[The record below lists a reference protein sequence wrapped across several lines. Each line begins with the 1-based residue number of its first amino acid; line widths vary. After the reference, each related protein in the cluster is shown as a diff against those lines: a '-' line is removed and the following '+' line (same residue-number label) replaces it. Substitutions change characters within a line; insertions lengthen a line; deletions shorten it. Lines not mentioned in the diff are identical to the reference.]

1 MDGDRKLMSEF
12 GKMPTGVEIHG
23 GTIRISFTWNGKRRR
38 EPLVVPKVN
47 KNSIAYAS
55 NKRAAIVAEI
65 REGRFSYKAHFP
77 NSEHAKDE
85 VSLRSERTVG
95 EGIAIFLKVAEG
107 KKATSTFVNYRR
119 KSKRVLEKWKGTR
132 IADITRSDLELFQ
145 VELME
150 AHGLNP
156 KTVNDIFT
164 IIRGVWADAFADEV
178 IGANPLDRI
187 RNLERD
193 DVDAADPFN
202 RDEISRIEK
211 AATRDQDKNMFLF
224 DMWAGLSLSELAAV
238 AWEDVDT
245 ERWTIKIRRARVES
259 EYKVPKER
267 SRVRTVELIEPAII
281 YLKAQMQFTKMLPA
295 VDIGIKQRD
304 NTTSKTESLRF
315 VFFNDLPTGVQSW
328 HAASMLRRFGE
339 ILRKAGVRH
348 RGPNQCRH
356 TFASQ
361 CLSHYVPLEWLAR
374 QMGHSDT
381 AMIKKHYGRWIPNE
395 APSMAAQ
402 VSQML
407 GFDAAITGHK
417 EAVLAP
423 DLPHAIGESSNDG
436 L

>member
-1 MDGDRKLMSEF
+1 MSDF

-23 GTIRISFTWNGKRRR
+23 GTIRISFTWKGRRRR
-38 EPLVVPKVN
+38 EPLIVPKVN
-47 KNSIAYAS
+47 KNSIAYAG

-85 VSLRSERTVG
+85 VSLRSERTVA
-95 EGIAIFLKVAEG
+95 EGVAIFLKVAEG
-107 KKATSTFVNYRR
+107 KKATSTFINYRR
-119 KSKRVLEKWKGTR
+119 KSKRVLEKWKDTR

-145 VELME
+145 VELLE
-150 AHGLNP
+150 VHELNP

-164 IIRGVWADAFADEV
+164 IVRGVWADAFGDEV
-178 IGANPLDRI
+178 ISSNPLDRV

-193 DVDAADPFN
+193 EVDTADPFT
-202 RDEISRIEK
+202 RDEMARIEK
-211 AATRDQDKNMFLF
+211 AANRSHERNMFMF
-224 DMWAGLSLSELAAV
+224 DMWAGLSLSELAAL
-238 AWEDVDT
+238 AWEDIDT
-245 ERWTIKIRRARVES
+245 ERWTIKVRRARVES
-259 EYKVPKER
+259 EYKAPKER
-267 SRVRTVELIEPAII
+267 SRIRIIELVEPAVK
-281 YLKAQMQFTKMLPA
+281 YLKDQMQHTSMLPA
-295 VDIGIKQRD
+295 VTVKVRQRD
-304 NTTSKTESLRF
+304 NITSKEESLRF
-315 VFFNDLPTGVQSW
+315 VFFNDLPGELQAW
-328 HAASMLRRFGE
+328 HASSMWRRFGD
-339 ILRKAGVRH
+339 ILRKARVRH

-374 QMGHSDT
+374 QLGHSDT
-381 AMIKKHYGRWIPNE
+381 TMIKKHYGRWIPNE

-417 EAVLAP
+417 AGNSAP
-423 DLPHAIGESSNDG
+423 ILPHAIGESSNDG